1 MQTLRLIHRIVGL
14 TLAVPVILVSL
25 SGGLLLLKDPYY
37 RARFPELAQP
47 IGVVLLARQAEALT
61 QIEQQFEPVGVRTLK
76 FPRAGMNAYHVY
88 LSDGSE
94 AFIDPRT
101 NAVMTRFRWHESVP
115 AFLFDL
121 HAHLMMGATGEVLNG
136 LAAIG
141 LVFLGLTGLVL
152 WLPRRAAFTLRRPL
166 PRRWSSGEM
175 LRSHSASGVLLLAPV
190 ILFAATGAA
199 LVFYEQASTVMT
211 TMLDRA
217 PAEEPS
223 AIVPRREV
231 PHRPWTE
238 ILAVVDAA
246 LPEAGPR
253 MYSPGTGNN
262 AVLTFR
268 KSLPGELHPNGRS
281 YVLVDPYAATVVQ
294 AIDARAQGAG
304 TRAMHA
310 VYPVHGAFVGR
321 LILIPL
327 AIAAAL
333 GLAWLAI
340 GGTWSYLGRLPVA
353 RGAPSRRKTPAP
365 GRIDIA
371 ARTID

>member
-1 MQTLRLIHRIVGL
+1 MSTLRLVHRIAGL
-14 TLAVPVILVSL
+14 TLAIPVILVSL

-47 IGVVLLARQAEALT
+47 IATAELERQAEALT
-61 QIEQQFEPVGVRTLK
+61 RIEQQFQPVGVRTVK
-76 FPRAGMNAYHVY
+76 FPRDGMNAYHAY
-88 LSDGSE
+88 LADGSE

-101 NAVMTRFRWHESVP
+101 NAVVARFRWNESVP

-136 LAAIG
+136 LAAVG
-141 LVFLGLTGLVL
+141 LVFLGLSGLVL
-152 WLPRRAAFTLRRPL
+152 WVPRRAAFTLRRPL

-175 LRSHSASGVLLLAPV
+175 LRSHSASGVLLLVPV
-190 ILFAATGAA
+190 IVFAGTGAA
-199 LVFYEQASTVMT
+199 LVFYEQASVVMT
-211 TMLDRA
+211 GVFDAA
-217 PAEEPS
+217 PAAEPS
-223 AIVPRREV
+223 AVVPRQDAE
-231 PHRPWTE
+231 HRPWAE
-238 ILAVVDAA
+238 ILAAVNGS

-253 MYSPGTGNN
+253 MYYPGTGNN

-281 YVLVDPYAATVVQ
+281 YVLVDPYSAQVVQ

-310 VYPVHGAFVGR
+310 VYPVHGAFVAR
-321 LILIPL
+321 VVLIPL
-327 AIAAAL
+327 AAAAAL

-340 GGTWSYLGRLPVA
+340 GGTWSYLGKLRIA
-353 RGAPSRRKTPAP
+353 RRAPSRGTAAAPRPMDVPA
-365 GRIDIA
+365 RI
-371 ARTID
+371 ID